1 MMGYRTAPRILAPF
15 TAGTVRAHALRPM
28 KRLAIVAAAL
38 ALLMVACGP
47 SDNQSYNDG
56 YEWGMAETV
65 GIIMK
70 TAPSC
75 SQTEM
80 VSSGPVSDPNFIFNK
95 PQGAD
100 EPSDDFAQ
108 WSAGCKA
115 GAQQTIQS
123 FNSP

>member
-1 MMGYRTAPRILAPF
+1 VARSLKLSPRSLPPLLAK
-15 TAGTVRAHALRPM
+15 AGG
-28 KRLAIVAAAL
+28 VAACAIL
-38 ALLMVACGP
+38 VVACGP
-47 SDNQSYNDG
+47 SGNQSYNDG
-56 YEWGMAETV
+56 YEWGMANTV
-65 GIIMK
+65 GILMK

-80 VSSGPVSDPNFIFNK
+80 VSSAAKVADPNFLLHENW

-100 EPSDDFAQ
+100 EPNDDFAQ